1 MTALL
6 NTTLE
11 RISRGLLMGG
21 MNYSPSFMIVECK
34 GMAGQSLQEVL
45 DLAIGGAAVV
55 GGSQSASK
63 ADVLSVVRASLDY
76 RGDDGVHPSRDYLAS
91 IEFNRDADLVM
102 IQVGTLVDGADTII
116 SFRIKEGYP
125 FYPVFWDFAF
135 LIEKNKDA
143 VIFIGSSS
151 D

>member
-1 MTALL
+1 
-6 NTTLE
+6 
-11 RISRGLLMGG
+11 MGG
-21 MNYSPSFMIVECK
+21 MNYSPRFMIVECK

-45 DLAIGGAAVV
+45 DLAIGDAVVV

-63 ADVLSVVRASLDY
+63 ADVLRAVRTSLDY
-76 RGDDGVHPSRDYLAS
+76 QGDDGAHPSRDYLAS
-91 IEFNRDADLVM
+91 DEFKRDTELVM
-102 IQVGTLVDGADTII
+102 IQIGTLVDGAAAIV
-116 SFRIKEGYP
+116 SYWLKEGHP